1 MKSFKWDEFI
11 DDSVI
16 INLKDR
22 TDRRELLDDR
32 MKRIKINEEKT
43 LKDYSR
49 YFDAIDTTMLNKIPT
64 DIVKREYPFDFQFEV
79 DSNEIH
85 KHLYNQGR
93 IVKSSD
99 GEVACAYSHYSIW
112 KNIVDNKI
120 PTSLVMEDD
129 VLFHHDFLEKL
140 DELFTD
146 HLPPDHD
153 LIYLSLYPTN
163 SYKVQKYNNLLNK
176 VHMGLWT
183 TTSYIITFEGAKKLL
198 SNLPIMAAADVWLNQ
213 QFKNLNVY
221 SFDSPIVHQS
231 YETSSD
237 NIWSYSNYCYANS
250 QFSNIFI
257 EDLKEGKVEALM
269 YYNTYLSDDEKNKL
283 V

>member
-32 MKRIKINEEKT
+32 MNRIKIDKEKT

-49 YFDAIDTTMLNKIPT
+49 YFDAIDATMLNEIPN

-79 DSNEIH
+79 DSNDTF
-85 KHLYNQGR
+85 KHLYNKGR
-93 IVKSSD
+93 VIKSNDS
-99 GEVACAYSHYSIW
+99 EVACAYSHYLVW
-112 KNIVDNKI
+112 KNIVDNEI
-120 PTSLVMEDD
+120 PVSLIMEDD
-129 VLFHHDFLEKL
+129 VLFHYDFLEKL
-140 DELFTD
+140 GELFTH
-146 HLPPDHD
+146 HLPSDYD
-153 LIYLSLYPTN
+153 LLFLSYNPTN
-163 SYKVQKYNNLLNK
+163 SYKVEKFNNLLNK

-183 TTSYIITFEGAKKLL
+183 LTSCILTYEGAKKLL
-198 SNLPIMAAADVWLNQ
+198 SNTPIMASPDVWVNQ

-221 SFDSPIVHQS
+221 AFDNPIMNQS
-231 YETSSD
+231 YETPSS
-237 NIWSYSNYCYANS
+237 NLWSYSNYCYQNS
-250 QFSNIFI
+250 QSTNILA
-257 EDLKEGKVEALM
+257 EDLEEEKLEAIM
-269 YYNTYLSDDEKNKL
+269 YYNTHISADDKNKL